1 MAKFLYVFL
10 NNNKNNLDPILW
22 EELDD
27 DIAFEALKKSL
38 MNLPDPW
45 IS

>member
-1 MAKFLYVFL
+1 MAKCLYVLL
-10 NNNKNNLDPILW
+10 NSSNLDPILW

-27 DIAFEALKKSL
+27 DIAFEALKNSL

>member
-1 MAKFLYVFL
+1 MAKFLYVLL
-10 NNNKNNLDPILW
+10 NSNKLDPILW

-27 DIAFEALKKSL
+27 DIAFEDLKKSL

-45 IS
+45 VS